1 MIFGGISAMILRNA
15 LLLPGEGAEVEAYAY
30 GEVDAGGGGRVPI
43 VGLGSVV
50 EEVFYGGCQVDAS
63 PYSLLHRKTP
73 KGVG

>member
-1 MIFGGISAMILRNA
+1 MILRNA

-30 GEVDAGGGGRVPI
+30 GEVDAGGGGRIP
-43 VGLGSVV
+43 VGGFGTVV